1 MKLNSQTALK
11 AGLFIALAANMNWGM
26 QSMNASSLASESVP
40 AGKASTPSQSSG
52 DAKPESQT
60 PAVLVVKADGPK
72 PEAAK
77 AETAKPRLPSDDE
90 DKKIC
95 GDTYQVHYEEIQRG
109 GVSYTEITF
118 KRTGSSSDWSDP
130 TTKKGQLHELF
141 KNKGSVD
148 SLVATLVKEQRKE
161 NKLSCADT
169 KQQEEMSENS
179 GREEKDAEEKAREQK
194 RIADGVKNC
203 TLDKTGERIKNSEK
217 LRCWLDR
224 LADADKL
231 DKKKDRKV
239 SRRSRDDFD
248 DDMEGKQVLANI
260 KEIVRGP
267 LRKLIK
273 EMTLSTDESKQNEG
287 IEAAEEAIETVK
299 ELASVNDLSSSRAGG
314 STNDVRKLVGELE
327 GLKLGGQTAQKSREM
342 EDDVRS
348 VRDQMRSSW
357 AEYKRDPTNMWAA
370 QEWNNSRMMHT
381 QLANQMNAEIGNQFV
396 APLQA
401 YRQMGFLTAEDYREF
416 TSPFTNMRNMMI
428 AALNPESQ
436 QLANISGRSFTGA
449 ISSSAMG
456 SDIVIPTDLGAVR
469 SQLSRGRTNGGFVIP
484 TSPPPSLP
492 RQLFNSSSVPSTSG
506 RGF

>member
-40 AGKASTPSQSSG
+40 AGKAAASSQSSG

-60 PAVLVVKADGPK
+60 PTVLVVKADGPK
-72 PEAAK
+72 PEAV
-77 AETAKPRLPSDDE
+77 KPRLASDDE

-95 GDTYQVHYEEIQRG
+95 GDTYQIHYEEVQRG

-118 KRTGSSSDWSDP
+118 KRTGTSDWSDP
-130 TTKKGQLHELF
+130 TTKKGQLHELI

-148 SLVATLVKEQRKE
+148 SLITTLVKEQRKE

-169 KQQEEMSENS
+169 KQPEQMSENS
-179 GREEKDAEEKAREQK
+179 DRDEKDAEEKAREQK

-299 ELASVNDLSSSRAGG
+299 ELASVNDLGSSRGGG

-357 AEYKRDPTNMWAA
+357 AELKRDPTNTWAA
-370 QEWNNSRMMHT
+370 QEWNNAKMMHT
-381 QLANQMNAEIGNQFV
+381 QLANQMNAEISNQFI

-416 TSPFTNMRNMMI
+416 TSPFSNMRNMMI

-436 QLANISGRSFTGA
+436 QLANLSGRSFTGT

-456 SDIVIPTDLGAVR
+456 SDIVVPTDL
-469 SQLSRGRTNGGFVIP
+469 
-484 TSPPPSLP
+484 
-492 RQLFNSSSVPSTSG
+492 
-506 RGF
+506 

>member
-11 AGLFIALAANMNWGM
+11 AGLFIALAANMNWGV

-40 AGKASTPSQSSG
+40 AGKAATPSQASG
-52 DAKPESQT
+52 DAKPNSQT
-60 PAVLVVKADGPK
+60 PAILVVKAEGPK

-77 AETAKPRLPSDDE
+77 PETAKPRLPSDDE

-118 KRTGSSSDWSDP
+118 KRTGTSDWSDP

-148 SLVATLVKEQRKE
+148 SLVTTLVKEQRKE
-161 NKLSCADT
+161 NKLSCADA
-169 KQQEEMSENS
+169 KQEQMSENS
-179 GREEKDAEEKAREQK
+179 GRDEKDAEEKAREQK

-287 IEAAEEAIETVK
+287 IEAAEEASEIVL
-299 ELASVNDLSSSRAGG
+299 ELASANDLGTNRRGG
-314 STNDVRKLVGELE
+314 YNNDISKLIGELSA
-327 GLKLGGQTAQKSREM
+327 LKTGGQTAQKSREM

-370 QEWNNSRMMHT
+370 QEWNNARMMHT
-381 QLANQMNAEIGNQFV
+381 QLANQMNSEIGNQFI

-436 QLANISGRSFTGA
+436 QLANLSGRSFTGT
-449 ISSSAMG
+449 ISSPAMG
-456 SDIVIPTDLGAVR
+456 SDIVIPTDLGTVR
-469 SQLSRGRTNGGFVIP
+469 SQSSSGRTNSGFVIP

-492 RQLFNSSSVPSTSG
+492 RQLFNSSSVPATSG
-506 RGF
+506 RGI